1 MKKQPIIR
9 RLWLPVLV
17 AAVCAV
23 SGCGTAQ
30 TAVRKTE
37 TLTGAAITAL
47 PADMQPLAYADEA
60 DGRALAQMQLMLE
73 NTYAQLYLGN
83 RYDIAV
89 RDRDTGAVFFS
100 NRAAYDES
108 ALDGL
113 GDLGVSQALSQLEL
127 DYADSANHT
136 FTMYSYPDAADDKGK
151 QGITAEVQNGVL
163 HVTYAFGE
171 KELNS
176 TVCVAY
182 TPQTFAE
189 LKEKGEQLVQSG
201 ELSRISW
208 ARFCDAYME
217 MTLAELT
224 GLERASYLDR
234 YPGLEALGAVYVLK
248 DNQTDVVRRVVL
260 EVSRQCGIN
269 AEVIRGQMAQTGAKE
284 NVAGDAAYFTV
295 GVVYRL
301 DGRDLI
307 AEIDPKTVECASGYY
322 LTRIGLLGSFGA
334 AKPDTDGYLFI
345 PDNSGAVI
353 ENTEK
358 PAGLYRMELPFY
370 GSDFGLDM
378 TDSSQVM
385 PNSVFPVFGIKEND
399 RAVFGIAE
407 SGEANGGVTACA
419 DDGIYPYYTV
429 RPWVNF
435 TVQDTTSYG
444 SMLGEEET
452 RIFAAKPNTD
462 TFRMRYHFLY
472 GDEAAYA
479 GMARYYRRYLLESG
493 RMQAAEEPE
502 TLPLQIDFIG
512 AITKKQKVMG
522 IPAEVPVAVS
532 DMEGI
537 GDFVRRLSSALAQ
550 TPIHYVLCG
559 AVDGGMDQ
567 TLPQRLRFEKTVGS
581 RAEYTALADAV
592 AQTGGDLALAVDF
605 MRVYKDG
612 SGLQKSWQLS
622 RFISKDYAFH
632 AAFLPAT
639 GLRVS
644 GRQGYWLAPSGYA
657 AVLDTL
663 LDSGDC
669 ADMQLYMLSAGGYLS
684 GNYSESDFTTREAAK
699 RFIQQAA
706 QKLQS
711 SGVPVTAEGANA
723 YMLPYT
729 DRVTDIPFDGG
740 DHQLESY
747 AVPFVGMVLRG
758 SVSMCGP
765 ALNLQSSYK
774 TAYLK
779 CVESGSGL
787 HYRLITGDQ
796 LLLAQT
802 AFSDLFSVSAADWL
816 DVISADYR
824 RAEQALDE
832 TAGTAIADHRR
843 LADGVFCTEYENGVR
858 IFVNYTAQPQTI
870 NGVTVPA
877 MDFAVKK

>member
-1 MKKQPIIR
+1 MKKQPIKR
-9 RLWLPVLV
+9 RLLLPVLA
-17 AAVCAV
+17 AAVLAA
-23 SGCGTAQ
+23 SGCGTAA
-30 TAVRKTE
+30 TAVYKTE
-37 TLTGAAITAL
+37 TLTGAAITEL
-47 PADMQPLAYADEA
+47 PADIQPLAYADEA
-60 DGRALAQMQLMLE
+60 DERALAQMRLMLE
-73 NTYAQLYLGN
+73 NAYAQLYLGS
-83 RYDIAV
+83 RFDIAV
-89 RDRDTGAVFFS
+89 RDKDTGAVFFS
-100 NRAAYDES
+100 NRAAYDEGG
-108 ALDGL
+108 LDGL
-113 GDLGVSQALSQLEL
+113 GDLGLSQALSQLEL

-151 QGITAEVQNGVL
+151 QGITAEVREDAL

-182 TPQTFAE
+182 TPQAFAA
-189 LKEKGEQLVQSG
+189 LKEKGERLVQDG
-201 ELSRISW
+201 KLSRISW

-217 MTLAELT
+217 TTLAELT
-224 GLERASYLDR
+224 GLERATYLDR
-234 YPGLEALGAVYVLK
+234 YSGLETLGAVYVLK

-260 EVSRQCGIN
+260 EVSRQCGID
-269 AEVIRGQMAQTGAKE
+269 AEFIRGQMAQTGAKE
-284 NVAGDAAYFTV
+284 NIAGDAAYFTV
-295 GVVYRL
+295 RVVYRL

-307 AEIDPKTVECASGYY
+307 AELDPEDVECASGYY
-322 LTRIGLLGSFGA
+322 LTRIVLLGSFGA
-334 AKPDTDGYLFI
+334 AKPDTDGYLLI
-345 PDNSGAVI
+345 PDNSGAII
-353 ENTEK
+353 ENTVR

-370 GSDFGLDM
+370 GSDLGLDI
-378 TDSSQVM
+378 TDAGRM
-385 PNSVFPVFGIKEND
+385 APNGVFPVFGIRENG
-399 RAVFGIAE
+399 RAVFSIAE
-407 SGEANGGVTACA
+407 SGEANGGVTACT
-419 DDGIYPYYTV
+419 DDGIYPYHTI
-429 RPWVNF
+429 RPWVDL

-452 RIFAAKPNTD
+452 RIFAARPNSD

-472 GDEAAYA
+472 GEESTYA
-479 GMARYYRRYLLESG
+479 GMARYYRRYLLESS
-493 RMQAAEEPE
+493 RMQAAEDPE

-532 DMEGI
+532 DTEGI
-537 GDFVRRLSSALAQ
+537 AAFVRRLSAALDR
-550 TPIHYVLCG
+550 TPVHYVLCG
-559 AVDGGMDQ
+559 AVNGGMDQ
-567 TLPQRLRFEKTVGS
+567 TLPNRLRFEKAVGG
-581 RAEYTALADAV
+581 RAAYLALSDTV
-592 AQTGGDLALAVDF
+592 AQTGGDLSLAVDL
-605 MRVYKDG
+605 MQVYKDG
-612 SGLQKSWQLS
+612 NGLQKNRQLS

-632 AAFLPAT
+632 ATFSSAT

-657 AVLDTL
+657 AVLDAL

-669 ADMQLYMLSAGGYLS
+669 DGIRLYMLSAGSYLS
-684 GNYSESDFTTREAAK
+684 GNYDENDFTTREAAK
-699 RFIQQAA
+699 RLIQQAVL
-706 QKLQS
+706 KLQG

-729 DRVTDIPFDGG
+729 DRVTDIPLDGG

-774 TAYLK
+774 TAYLR

-802 AFSDLFSVSAADWL
+802 AFSDLFSVSAGDWL

-824 RAEQALDE
+824 RAEQALSE
-832 TAGTAIADHRR
+832 TAGTSIAGHRR

-858 IFVNYTAQPQTI
+858 IIVNYTAQPQTAD
-870 NGVTVPA
+870 GVTVPA
-877 MDFAVKK
+877 MDFAVQK